1 MLFIIFL
8 ILKNKEQ
15 IHISSFETKS
25 EYKKKINSIEAELSK
40 HIEIVQE
47 KEKLLKIMKMN
58 EEKMRLDLKILESKK
73 TELEVEITYNLQE
86 ISSLKIKYEQ
96 ETTNLSQNL
105 KKCQELIK
113 KKMIF
118 NDENNQSF
126 NSYNSSK
133 QMANNVLLNSL

>member
-1 MLFIIFL
+1 M
-8 ILKNKEQ
+8 
-15 IHISSFETKS
+15 
-25 EYKKKINSIEAELSK
+25 
-40 HIEIVQE
+40 E
-47 KEKLLKIMKMN
+47 KEKLLKIMKIN
-58 EEKMRLDLKILESKK
+58 EEKMKLDLKILESKK

-105 KKCQELIK
+105 KKCQELMK

-133 QMANNVLLNSL
+133 QITNNVFELSYYPYIFQIK